1 FCSITAGTS
10 TTTPAS
16 ISRRTSPTSS
26 CGCSCRPPWHSWPR
40 KMATMRDKADTMKSL
55 GRVLRRQV
63 TIQRSTVEYTE
74 AGDPREAWED
84 WQVVWAERQNLW
96 GQEYYA
102 AKAAGEENTIVFVV
116 RYGPYIEQLNTV
128 DFRLVEGGKIYG

>member
-1 FCSITAGTS
+1 
-10 TTTPAS
+10 
-16 ISRRTSPTSS
+16 
-26 CGCSCRPPWHSWPR
+26 
-40 KMATMRDKADTMKSL
+40 MRDKADTMKSL

-128 DFRLVEGGKIYG
+128 DFRLVEGGKIYGIRQIDRLDDADEWVKIRALERGHGD